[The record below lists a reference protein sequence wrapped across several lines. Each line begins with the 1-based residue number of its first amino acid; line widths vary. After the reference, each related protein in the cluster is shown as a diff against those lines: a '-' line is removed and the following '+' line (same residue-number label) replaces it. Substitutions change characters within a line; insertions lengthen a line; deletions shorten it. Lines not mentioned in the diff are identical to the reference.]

1 MKYRILGMVAM
12 VGMLLAVLLA
22 TALGQEETVLRVHQ
36 HLTARGP
43 DAGCD
48 CDGTELCTHLPLL
61 IIDTGGQE
69 IPGEPVLDEKGE
81 RLGYSTTADGSTE
94 IWAKL
99 SVIDGEETNHH
110 PSDEPTM
117 ESDLLIHIRGN
128 SSRYF
133 DKKNYRLKLRT
144 AAGSETPNDLSL
156 LGMAPENDWALH
168 GPFLDKTLVRNYMWM
183 NISAEVMGYAPDVRF
198 CEVILD
204 GDCIGV
210 YLLMETIKEDEY
222 RVDLSD
228 YQEGA
233 DRTSYLLLLDQ
244 AEEAAF
250 LNNYTQY
257 TYKTEFSVPYDNPT
271 VVSEYSAYQVLY
283 PQVEFQTPEVM
294 DYIQRDISRVERGLY
309 SSDMVAGIY
318 DYASELDVD
327 SFVDYYILQEF
338 LLNNDAFTHSTYLYR
353 DVRGKLTIGPV
364 WDYNNMLNNYIVSF
378 ASDGL
383 YLANRG
389 WYGELMKDE
398 AFVERVL
405 DRYAQLR
412 QGCLSDEYLLNYI
425 DQTIAYLGPAIAR
438 NDQVWGYSYDPEQLD
453 NYQRRRPDPGQ
464 SLESVNPGS
473 YQEAVDWMKSF
484 LLERGAWLDENLVSL
499 RQYCHLSRNAAEW
512 ME

>member
-1 MKYRILGMVAM
+1 MKYRLIGIGAMAGMV
-12 VGMLLAVLLA
+12 LALA
-22 TALGQEETVLRVHQ
+22 IISAADSGSSSNRVHQ
-36 HLTARGP
+36 HLTARQP

-48 CDGTELCTHLPLL
+48 CDGSQLCTHLPLIL
-61 IIDTGGQE
+61 IDTGGAE
-69 IPGEPVLDEKGE
+69 IPGEPILDEKGD
-81 RLGYSTTADGSTE
+81 RLGYSTAADGSTE
-94 IWAKL
+94 IWATL
-99 SVIDGEETNHH
+99 SVIDGEDTNHH
-110 PSDEPTM
+110 PSDQPTM

-133 DKKNYRLKLRT
+133 DKKNYRLKLR
-144 AAGSETPNDLSL
+144 AAKGSETPNDLSL

-168 GPFLDKTLVRNYMWM
+168 GPFLDKTLLRNYMWM

-198 CEVILD
+198 CEVILN
-204 GDCIGV
+204 GEYQGV

-233 DRTSYLLLLDQ
+233 DKTSYILLLDK
-244 AEEAAF
+244 AEDAVV
-250 LNNYTQY
+250 LNDYTQY
-257 TYKTEFSVPYDNPT
+257 TYEAEFSVLNDAPT
-271 VVSEYSAYQVLY
+271 VIGEYSAYQVLY
-283 PQVEFQTPEVM
+283 PQLEYQTPELM
-294 DYIQRDISRVERGLY
+294 DYIQRDISRVERGIY
-309 SSDMVAGIY
+309 SSDMVAGTY
-318 DYASELDVD
+318 DYAGELDVD

-378 ASDGL
+378 SSDGL

-389 WYGELMKDE
+389 WYGHLMKDE

-405 DRYAQLR
+405 DRYDQLR

-425 DQTIAYLGPAIAR
+425 EQTIAYLGPAIQR

-453 NYQRRRPDPGQ
+453 NYQRRRPDLGQ
-464 SLESVNPGS
+464 TLESVNPGS
-473 YQEAVDWMKSF
+473 YQEAVDWMVSF
-484 LLERGAWLDENLVSL
+484 LLERGAWLDENLESL

-512 ME
+512 VE